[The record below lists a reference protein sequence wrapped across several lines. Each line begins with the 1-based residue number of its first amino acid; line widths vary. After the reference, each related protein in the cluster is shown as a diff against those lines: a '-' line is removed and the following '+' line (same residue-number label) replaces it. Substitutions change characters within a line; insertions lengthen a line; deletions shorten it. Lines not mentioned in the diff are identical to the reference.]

1 MTRSAEIFLGVIAA
15 ATLLMAIVQVGVIV
29 VAGLLARRMIRLVDQ
44 VERELAPLFA
54 NVNAIGRD
62 ASRAT
67 ALAVAQ
73 VERVDRLVG
82 DLAAR
87 VERAVASVPPMIGR
101 PAREGRAMMAALR
114 AIVGALRDARRG
126 RQRRGDDED
135 AMFI

>member
-1 MTRSAEIFLGVIAA
+1 MTRSAEVFLGVIAA
-15 ATLLMAIVQVGVIV
+15 ATLLIAIVQVSVIV
-29 VAGLLARRMIRLVDQ
+29 VAGLLARRIMRLVDQ
-44 VERELAPLFA
+44 VERDLAPIFA

-73 VERVDRLVG
+73 VERFDRLIG
-82 DLAAR
+82 DLVAK
-87 VERAVASVPPMIGR
+87 VERTVASVPSVVGA

-114 AIVGALRDARRG
+114 AMVGAFRDARRD

-135 AMFI
+135 ALFI

>member
-1 MTRSAEIFLGVIAA
+1 VTRSAEIFLGVIAA
-15 ATLLMAIVQVGVIV
+15 ATLLMAIVQVSVIV
-29 VAGLLARRMIRLVDQ
+29 VAGLLARRMMRLVDQ

-82 DLAAR
+82 DLVAR
-87 VERAVASVPPMIGR
+87 VERVVASVPPMIGG

-114 AIVGALRDARRG
+114 AMVAALRDARRG
-126 RQRRGDDED
+126 RKRRGDDED
-135 AMFI
+135 ALFI

>member
-1 MTRSAEIFLGVIAA
+1 MTRSAEVFLGVIAA

-29 VAGLLARRMIRLVDQ
+29 VAGLLARRMMRLVDQ
-44 VERELAPLFA
+44 VERDLAPIFA

-73 VERVDRLVG
+73 VERVDRLIG
-82 DLAAR
+82 DLVAK
-87 VERAVASVPPMIGR
+87 VERTMASVPPVVGA
-101 PAREGRAMMAALR
+101 PAREGRAIMAALR
-114 AIVGALRDARRG
+114 AMAAALRNARHP

-135 AMFI
+135 ALFI